1 MEIKFTDPITLLK
14 KTFLSKDTMSIFN
27 KSKKNKNKNIFYFGL
42 EPLKARYTYQL
53 SKEWM
58 PNAFKS
64 YENSKIKFIDIEGKF
79 DPDQQIK
86 IGAVLDAVGR
96 GKFAMSQCSNFL
108 DMLNNDE
115 VKDGDVIFLQD
126 YWHPGIES
134 ILYAIDLYGIKLDI
148 YAMLHAQSVD
158 EYDFT
163 YPMKSWMR
171 GFELG
176 LDKRMTGIFVGS
188 SIHKDQLR
196 NAGFESPIHVVSLP
210 IDKQATLDKLPNYD
224 PNLDREKIVVSSSR
238 LDKEKNP
245 YFMMNVAREFLK
257 THPDWE
263 WHVTTSGSEFKSM
276 LPGVIESLNKLAAEN
291 KRFKLLSNL
300 TKKEYYT
307 ELSICSIQFNTALQ
321 DYVSWTVIEATIFGA
336 DIVYPNFRS
345 FPEFIDNDRLYK
357 AFDLNDALIILDNAI
372 SSPKTHP
379 LIGDISN
386 LGREMEAYIVSNKIE
401 NEINVWHE
409 QEYCLHLLN
418 KEEEK

>member
-1 MEIKFTDPITLLK
+1 MEIKFTDPVTLLK

-58 PNAFKS
+58 PNAFKP
-64 YENSKIKFIDIEGKF
+64 YENSKVNFIDIEGEF

-176 LDKRMTGIFVGS
+176 LDKRMSGIFVGS

-210 IDKQATLDKLPNYD
+210 IDKQATLDKLPDYD
-224 PNLDREKIVVSSSR
+224 SLKDREKVVVYSSR

-245 YFMMNVAREFLK
+245 YFMMEVAREFLNE
-257 THPDWE
+257 HPDWE
-263 WHVTTSGSEFKSM
+263 WHVTTSGKEFKSM
-276 LPGVIESLNKLAAEN
+276 LPGVIESLNTLAKEN
-291 KRFKLLSNL
+291 NRFKLLDNL

-307 ELSICSIQFNTALQ
+307 ELATCSIQFNTALQ

-345 FPEFIDNDRLYK
+345 FPEFIDDDRLYK
-357 AFDLNDALIILDNAI
+357 AFDVDDALTILENTMNSLKIHDY
-372 SSPKTHP
+372 
-379 LIGDISN
+379 IGDTSD
-386 LGREMEAYIVSNKIE
+386 LGRQM
-401 NEINVWHE
+401 
-409 QEYCLHLLN
+409 
-418 KEEEK
+418 